1 MEKKFGKLV
10 SNVGKNAKDI
20 LEKSKNKAVQ
30 IADQNDDG
38 KFDLEDVTAMAN
50 SVGNIVK
57 KGARTLK
64 ETADEKAR
72 QIKHYLQLD
81 PLRDVI
87 EQPIND
93 LLDINGWDLQ
103 KALRLM
109 YKSNPTLFEWLKSPI
124 IYIETEF
131 ADEMRRV
138 MSDYF
143 SVKHSLYHYI
153 SMAEGNY
160 KKYLRTE
167 MVKAK
172 KYFYVL
178 RPLLAGQWILEK
190 ESPPPML
197 FSELVEVELQDEVRT
212 EVEDLLK
219 IKIHESEI
227 KKIPRVNRLNEYLE
241 SEIAGLREKAGK
253 LGEEKKVSWEKLN
266 KIFLKEV

>member
-1 MEKKFGKLV
+1 MEKIIVQKLHEIEEKEHV
-10 SNVGKNAKDI
+10 KI
-20 LEKSKNKAVQ
+20 LLAVESGSR
-30 IADQNDDG
+30 AWGFASPDSDYDVR
-38 KFDLEDVTAMAN
+38 FLYVRTRED
-50 SVGNIVK
+50 
-57 KGARTLK
+57 
-64 ETADEKAR
+64 
-72 QIKHYLQLD
+72 YLQLD

-178 RPLLAGQWILEK
+178 RPLLTGQWILEK

-197 FSELVEVELQDEVRT
+197 FSELVEVELPDEVRT

-219 IKIHESEI
+219 IKIHEPEI

-266 KIFLKEV
+266 EIFLKEV

>member
-1 MEKKFGKLV
+1 MMDLGRRKTGKQGKLMEKIIVQKLHEIEEKEHV
-10 SNVGKNAKDI
+10 KI
-20 LEKSKNKAVQ
+20 LLAVESGSR
-30 IADQNDDG
+30 AWGFASPDSDYDVR
-38 KFDLEDVTAMAN
+38 FLYVRTRED
-50 SVGNIVK
+50 
-57 KGARTLK
+57 
-64 ETADEKAR
+64 
-72 QIKHYLQLD
+72 YLQLD

-124 IYIETEF
+124 IYMETEF

-143 SVKHSLYHYI
+143 SVRHSLYHYI

-167 MVKAK
+167 MVKSK

-178 RPLLAGQWILEK
+178 RPLLAGQWI
-190 ESPPPML
+190 
-197 FSELVEVELQDEVRT
+197 
-212 EVEDLLK
+212 
-219 IKIHESEI
+219 
-227 KKIPRVNRLNEYLE
+227 LE

-253 LGEEKKVSWEKLN
+253 LGEEKKVSWERLN
-266 KIFLKEV
+266 EIFLKEV